1 MRSRIHREGQG
12 MPLDGLDIG
21 RYHLLRLIG
30 SGGMGEVYLAE
41 DTRINRKVAIKVIHG
56 EAISYLDTNATPNT
70 ARLFEREAKAI
81 ARLNH
86 SHILPLFDYGEESVN
101 GILLTFMVM
110 PYCPAGSLDG
120 WLRQKG
126 EARETRALPLQDAAY
141 LLKQAAD
148 ALQYAHDQQLVHQ
161 DVKPSNFLIRST
173 RDAGLPDLLLTDFGV
188 AKFITANS
196 SSSQSVRGT
205 PSYMAPEQWEGNPVI
220 ASDQYALGIMAYQ
233 LVTGRLPYQGGPG
246 QIMYQ
251 HLTSEPQPPSAH
263 MPSLPMEVDA
273 VILQALAKKPEDRF
287 DAITAFAQAF
297 QQAAQDSNATINQ
310 FPLLNTSV
318 PTFISTQDRPGSAG
332 GSDPYATVTTRPPEE
347 QDLPLSVS
355 DVRTVITGGKDGSRD
370 RATPIPVVNSQVM
383 SDQFPPLNRGE
394 RDIGSKGRQP
404 KRRSGSG
411 RGLLLVA
418 LALLALVLIASGA
431 GTYYF
436 LTGSRS
442 LFISGGPDTAAT
454 TRARGQ
460 STANALT
467 TTNARSSATASAQV
481 KASSTAQANP
491 YAPGGGTLVVNDPLS
506 NNSKGYGWEEGE
518 RDGGS
523 CTFSRGTYHSGI
535 PQSGVFHSCL
545 ALATNFADF
554 AFEVQAAVISGSS
567 SGIVFRADR
576 AKTHLYYFIIDESGN
591 FHLKVYFDKYGTS
604 SVVASGSSP
613 AIKSS
618 GSNLIAVV
626 ARGSQID
633 LYVNRQLIRSLS
645 DTTFRSGQIGVVA
658 LAGEV
663 AFSNARVW
671 KL

>member
-1 MRSRIHREGQG
+1 

-41 DTRINRKVAIKVIHG
+41 DTRIKRQVAIKVIRG
-56 EAISYLDTNATPNT
+56 EAISSVNTHATPNA

-101 GILLTFMVM
+101 GISLTFMVM

-126 EARETRALPLQDAAY
+126 EARETHALSLQEAAY
-141 LLKQAAD
+141 LLNQAAD

-173 RDAGLPDLLLTDFGV
+173 REAGLPDLLLTDFGI
-188 AKFITANS
+188 AKLITANS

-251 HLTSEPQPPSAH
+251 HFTSEPQPPSAH
-263 MPSLPMEVDA
+263 MPFLSMEVDA

-287 DAITAFAQAF
+287 DSITAFAQAF
-297 QQAAQDSNATINQ
+297 QQAAQDSNETINQ
-310 FPLLNTSV
+310 LPSLKTSV
-318 PTFISTQDRPGSAG
+318 PTFTSTDGRHGPGAG
-332 GSDPYATVTTRPPEE
+332 GSSDPYATVTSRPPEE

-355 DVRTVITGGKDGSRD
+355 DVSTVITGGKDGSGD
-370 RATPIPVVNSQVM
+370 RVTPAPEVNRQAM
-383 SDQFPPLNRGE
+383 NEQFPMLNRG
-394 RDIGSKGRQP
+394 DWDTGSKGRQP
-404 KRRSGSG
+404 KRQSGSG
-411 RGLLLVA
+411 RGLLMVA
-418 LALLALVLIASGA
+418 LALLALILIASGA
-431 GTYYF
+431 GAYYF
-436 LTGSRS
+436 LAGSRS
-442 LFISGGPDTAAT
+442 IFIFGGPDITAT

-460 STANALT
+460 STAIALT
-467 TTNARSSATASAQV
+467 TANARHFASATAQV
-481 KASSTAQANP
+481 KATSTAEANP
-491 YAPGGGTLVVNDPLS
+491 YAPGGGRLVINDPLS
-506 NNSKGYGWEEGE
+506 NNSKGYNWEEGG
-518 RDGGS
+518 RDGG
-523 CTFSRGTYHSGI
+523 
-535 PQSGVFHSCL
+535 
-545 ALATNFADF
+545 
-554 AFEVQAAVISGSS
+554 
-567 SGIVFRADR
+567 ADR

-591 FHLKVYFDKYGTS
+591 FHLKVYFDKFDTS
-604 SVVASGSSP
+604 SVVASGSSA
-613 AIKSS
+613 AIKTS

-626 ARGSQID
+626 ARGGQID
-633 LYVNRQLIRSLS
+633 LYVNRQLIKSLS

-663 AFSNARVW
+663 AFSNVRVW

>member
-1 MRSRIHREGQG
+1 

-41 DTRINRKVAIKVIHG
+41 DTRIKRQVAIKVIRG
-56 EAISYLDTNATPNT
+56 EAISSVNTHATPNA

-101 GILLTFMVM
+101 GISLTFMVM

-126 EARETRALPLQDAAY
+126 EARETHALSLQEAAY
-141 LLKQAAD
+141 LLNQAAD

-173 RDAGLPDLLLTDFGV
+173 REAGLPDLLLTDFGI
-188 AKFITANS
+188 AKLITANS

-251 HLTSEPQPPSAH
+251 HFTSEPQPPSAH
-263 MPSLPMEVDA
+263 MPFLSMEVDA

-287 DAITAFAQAF
+287 HSITAFAQAF
-297 QQAAQDSNATINQ
+297 QQAAQDSNETINQ
-310 FPLLNTSV
+310 LPSLKTSV
-318 PTFISTQDRPGSAG
+318 PTFTSTDGRHGPGAG
-332 GSDPYATVTTRPPEE
+332 GSSDPYATVTSRPPEE

-355 DVRTVITGGKDGSRD
+355 DVSTVITGGKDGSGD
-370 RATPIPVVNSQVM
+370 RVTPAPEVNSQAM
-383 SDQFPPLNRGE
+383 NEQFPMLNRG
-394 RDIGSKGRQP
+394 DWDTGSKGRQP
-404 KRRSGSG
+404 KRQSGSG
-411 RGLLLVA
+411 RGLLMVA
-418 LALLALVLIASGA
+418 LALLALILIASGA
-431 GTYYF
+431 GAYYF
-436 LTGSRS
+436 LAGSRS
-442 LFISGGPDTAAT
+442 LFIFGGPDITAT

-460 STANALT
+460 STAIALMT
-467 TTNARSSATASAQV
+467 ANARHFASATAQV
-481 KASSTAQANP
+481 KATSTAEANP
-491 YAPGGGTLVVNDPLS
+491 YAPGGGRLVINDPLS
-506 NNSKGYGWEEGE
+506 NNSKGYNWEEGG
-518 RDGGS
+518 RDGGF
-523 CTFSRGTYHSGI
+523 CTFSGGTYHSNI

-576 AKTHLYYFIIDESGN
+576 ATTHLYYFIIDESGN
-591 FHLKVYFDKYGTS
+591 FHLKVYFDKFDTS
-604 SVVASGSSP
+604 SVVASGSSA
-613 AIKSS
+613 AIKTS

-626 ARGSQID
+626 ARGGQID
-633 LYVNRQLIRSLS
+633 LYVNRQLIKSLS

-663 AFSNARVW
+663 AFSNVRVW

>member
-1 MRSRIHREGQG
+1 MDARAHTQGGVNSVGEGQG

-21 RYHLLRLIG
+21 RYHLLRMIG
-30 SGGMGEVYLAE
+30 SGGMGEVYLAD
-41 DTRINRKVAIKVIHG
+41 DTRIKRQVAIKVIRG
-56 EAISYLDTNATPNT
+56 EAISSVDTHATPNA

-101 GILLTFMVM
+101 GISLTFMVM

-126 EARETRALPLQDAAY
+126 EARETDALSLQEAAY
-141 LLKQAAD
+141 LLNQAAD

-173 RDAGLPDLLLTDFGV
+173 REAGLPDLLLTDFGI
-188 AKFITANS
+188 AKLITANS

-251 HLTSEPQPPSAH
+251 HFTSEPQPPSAH
-263 MPSLPMEVDA
+263 MPFLPMEVDA

-287 DAITAFAQAF
+287 DSITAFAQAF
-297 QQAAQDSNATINQ
+297 QQAAQDSNETINQ
-310 FPLLNTSV
+310 LPSLKTSV
-318 PTFISTQDRPGSAG
+318 PTFTSTDGRHGPGAG
-332 GSDPYATVTTRPPEE
+332 GSDPYATVTSKPPEE

-355 DVRTVITGGKDGSRD
+355 DVSTVITGGKDGSGD
-370 RATPIPVVNSQVM
+370 RVTPAPEVNSQAM
-383 SDQFPPLNRGE
+383 NEQFPMLNRG
-394 RDIGSKGRQP
+394 DWDTGSKGRQP
-404 KRRSGSG
+404 KRQSGSG
-411 RGLLLVA
+411 RGLLMVA
-418 LALLALVLIASGA
+418 LALLALILIASGA
-431 GTYYF
+431 GAYYF
-436 LTGSRS
+436 LAGSRS
-442 LFISGGPDTAAT
+442 LFIFGGPDITAT

-460 STANALT
+460 STAIALMT
-467 TTNARSSATASAQV
+467 ANARHFASATAQV
-481 KASSTAQANP
+481 KATSTAEANP
-491 YAPGGGTLVVNDPLS
+491 YAPGGGRLVINDPLKDQGQHLNWQEGWNE
-506 NNSKGYGWEEGE
+506 NNAACQFKRNAYGQYLGE
-518 RDGGS
+518 RRISVIGRHVLGS
-523 CTFSRGTYHSGI
+523 Y
-535 PQSGVFHSCL
+535 
-545 ALATNFADF
+545 
-554 AFEVQAAVISGSS
+554 

-576 AKTHLYYFIIDESGN
+576 ATTHLYYFIIDESGN
-591 FHLKVYFDKYGTS
+591 FHLKVYFDKFDTS
-604 SVVASGSSP
+604 SMVASGSSA
-613 AIKSS
+613 AIKTS
-618 GSNLIAVV
+618 GSNLMAVG
-626 ARGSQID
+626 ARGGQID
-633 LYVNRQLIRSLS
+633 LYVNRQLIKSLS

-663 AFSNARVW
+663 AFSNVRVW